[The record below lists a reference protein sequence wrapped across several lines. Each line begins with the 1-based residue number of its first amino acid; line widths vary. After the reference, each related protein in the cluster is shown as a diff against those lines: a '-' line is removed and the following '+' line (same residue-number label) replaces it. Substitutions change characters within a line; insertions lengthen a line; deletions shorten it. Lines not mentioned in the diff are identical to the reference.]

1 VLAPLSCSL
10 SRSLAVSLRVHL
22 AASAPLSRAR
32 QVGDDIPGS
41 ELALTVQK
49 GGKAGAVRIVKL
61 QRIATERI
69 ADRRR
74 MFELFT
80 LIKDRASQLQVGD
93 TVLAKYRNIN
103 QSG

>member
-1 VLAPLSCSL
+1 M
-10 SRSLAVSLRVHL
+10 
-22 AASAPLSRAR
+22 
-32 QVGDDIPGS
+32 
-41 ELALTVQK
+41 
-49 GGKAGAVRIVKL
+49 RIVKL